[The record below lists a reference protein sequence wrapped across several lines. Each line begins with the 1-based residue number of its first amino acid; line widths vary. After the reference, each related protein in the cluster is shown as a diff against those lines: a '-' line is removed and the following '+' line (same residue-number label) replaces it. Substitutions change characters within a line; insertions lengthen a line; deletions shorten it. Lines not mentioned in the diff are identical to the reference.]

1 MSTTPATLREL
12 FEAALALAPRERRA
26 FLDERCGDAG
36 VRAQVEA
43 MLRADECADEPV
55 SSERLARLAR
65 ALEDDQGDPP
75 PPAGSRIGAF
85 EIVRVIGEGGSSTVF
100 EARREI
106 EGATQRVALK
116 LLRQSLLGPEA
127 RRRFGREQR
136 ALIRLQH
143 PHIAR
148 LIEGGVSGDGA
159 AYIALE
165 LVEGRPITD
174 YVREHALDARARLR
188 LFATTCRAVDAAH
201 RALIVHRD
209 LKPSNVFVTDDG
221 EIKLLDFGI
230 AKLLAD
236 EMDAEATLLPAFT
249 PAYAAPEQAG
259 GGAIT
264 TATDVYALGI
274 VLGELLT
281 GTRQGP
287 AATPTPPAQAKRQ
300 EAQKG
305 QTTGRRLRGDLEAV
319 VAKATDA
326 DPERRYASAGALAEE
341 IERLLDGRPVRAQPQ
356 TRWYRTRKFVARHK
370 GGVAGTFAFLIAI
383 LAALGVA
390 LWQAN
395 VARREA
401 ARVHAEN
408 RFIAGLFDPL
418 QTGVQEGEMPTVR
431 QLLDAGVAQL
441 SSQFAG
447 DEAALADLALLFSR
461 VHIEIGAP
469 DVASELAERA
479 YANARAAWGER
490 DPRTWLAL
498 ARRGES
504 AYHLDRYAEAAA
516 DLERAA
522 AGMRSAGA
530 RGEDYAFTLEDLGL
544 VYAKTGRSAEAVT
557 AQQGAYAVLKD
568 AGDRIELATVMNN
581 LGGAYLAAGDAERAL
596 QWRQRA
602 YDWHVA
608 HGLGENRAALVVL
621 GNLARVKFGLGRWR
635 DALADL
641 DRLLPLRDK
650 VAGGS
655 LKRWAVSTQACS
667 TAYWLWQLEKAQ
679 AYCERALADAEGETA
694 PARPRA
700 IVLGYR
706 GALRIRQGRYAE
718 ARADLA
724 ESNRLLA
731 TVEGD
736 NADAMYGNALD
747 LAEMVRVEGTPDER
761 VAALAPLLPSAQNQH
776 KRAAAS
782 ALLLARFALACAET
796 DPVPGACRDDGAARA
811 ESLVAALRP
820 GHPYRLPAVTAL
832 ALRAVRI
839 GDAPSAVE
847 RLRVALADGRSELG
861 ADHPWVG
868 EAQAALAVAAAAAGD
883 QALAGEAARESERV
897 ASLLPQDHPLRRRLL
912 RAR

>member
-1 MSTTPATLREL
+1 MTNPTPAPLREL
-12 FEAALALAPRERRA
+12 FEAALALAPSERAA
-26 FLDERCGDAG
+26 FLDERCADAH
-36 VRAQVEA
+36 VRAQVDA
-43 MLRADECADEPV
+43 MLRADACAGEPV
-55 SSERLARLAR
+55 SSERLARMAQ
-65 ALEDDQGDPP
+65 ALGEDEGVPAL
-75 PPAGSRIGAF
+75 PAGSRVGAF
-85 EIVRVIGEGGSSTVF
+85 EIVRAIGEGGSSTVF
-100 EARREI
+100 EARREF

-116 LLRQSLLGPEA
+116 LLRQSLLGAEA

-148 LIEGGVSGDGA
+148 LIEGGVSDGGA

-165 LVEGRPITD
+165 LVDGQPITD
-174 YVREHALDARARLR
+174 YARERALDARARLR

-209 LKPSNVFVTDDG
+209 LKPSNVLVTADG

-236 EMDAEATLLPAFT
+236 EADTEATLLPAFT
-249 PAYAAPEQAG
+249 PAYAAPEQAA

-264 TATDVYALGI
+264 TATDVYALGV

-281 GTRQGP
+281 GTRHSP
-287 AATPTPPAQAKRQ
+287 AVTPTPPARRPDSLQA
-300 EAQKG
+300 
-305 QTTGRRLRGDLEAV
+305 QTTGRRLRGDLQAV
-319 VAKATDA
+319 VSKATEA
-326 DPERRYASAGALAEE
+326 DPERRYASAGALADE
-341 IERLLDGRPVRAQPQ
+341 IERLLDGRPVQAQPQ
-356 TRWYRTRKFVARHK
+356 TRWYRARKFVTRHK

-390 LWQAN
+390 LWQAG

-418 QTGVQEGEMPTVR
+418 HTGVQEGEVPSVR

-441 SSQFAG
+441 GAQFGG
-447 DEAALADLALLFSR
+447 DDATLADLALLFSR

-469 DVASELAERA
+469 EVASELAERA
-479 YANARAAWGER
+479 YAHARAAWGER
-490 DPRTWLAL
+490 DPRTWAAL
-498 ARRGES
+498 ARRGEA
-504 AYHLDRYAEAAA
+504 AYYLDRYAQATT
-516 DLERAA
+516 DLEQAT
-522 AGMRSAGA
+522 AGMRAAGT
-530 RGEDYAFTLEDLGL
+530 RGEDYAFALEDLGL

-557 AQQGAYAVLKD
+557 AQLGAYEVLKD
-568 AGDRIELATVMNN
+568 SGDRIELATVMNN

-608 HGLGENRAALVVL
+608 HGLGGNRAALVVL

-635 DALADL
+635 EALADL

-650 VAGGS
+650 VAGGNR
-655 LKRWAVSTQACS
+655 KRWTVSTQACS
-667 TAYWLWQLEKAQ
+667 TAYWLWQLDKAQ
-679 AYCERALADAEGETA
+679 AYCERALADAEGESA

-706 GALRIRQGRYAE
+706 GALRVRQGRYGE
-718 ARADLA
+718 ARADLV

-731 TVEGD
+731 TIEGD
-736 NADAMYGNALD
+736 NADAIYGNALD
-747 LAEMVRVEGTPDER
+747 LAEMVRVEGTPEEH
-761 VAALAPLLPSAQNQH
+761 VAALAPLLPTAQNQH
-776 KRAAAS
+776 KRAAVS
-782 ALLLARFALACAET
+782 ALLLARFALACEELDAT
-796 DPVPGACRDDGAARA
+796 ADACRDDTAARA
-811 ESLVAALRP
+811 ESLLATLRA
-820 GHPYRLPAVTAL
+820 GHPYRLPTVTAL
-832 ALRAVRI
+832 ALRSVRS
-839 GDAPSAVE
+839 GDAPAAVE
-847 RLRVALADGRSELG
+847 RLRSALADGRSELG

-868 EAQAALAVAAAAAGD
+868 EAQAALAVAAVAAGD
-883 QALAGEAARESERV
+883 RALAGEAERESERI
-897 ASLLPQDHPLRRRLL
+897 AALLPPDHPLRRHLPH
-912 RAR
+912 AR